1 MLPTRNLAKTSR
13 FSQGVSV
20 DRFRPHIF
28 HRDYVGLCAIRDGVA
43 GFVADHAK
51 ELEGGTVLDYGAD
64 VSPYAPYF
72 VARGITLLRADIGE
86 PPPGVLQI
94 DSRGRL
100 PLQDEVVDAIISTQ
114 VLEHVT
120 DVAAYLGEAWRVLRS
135 NGLFYCS
142 THGNYLLHR
151 HPTDLWRW
159 TIDGLAAEL
168 SRAGFNVETIVPR
181 IGMLATATHHRA
193 IALGAL
199 TRGIPLTGWLRPII
213 YFVSNLRMLA
223 EERIT
228 PARARNAFPEILIGV
243 ARKKSMAVINTS
255 AAGEGRS
262 TGD

>member
-1 MLPTRNLAKTSR
+1 VSTGNLAKTSR
-13 FSQGVSV
+13 FGQGLRV

-28 HRDYVGLCAIRDGVA
+28 HRDYVVLCAIRDGIA

-51 ELEGGTVLDYGAD
+51 ELVGGTVLDFGAGD
-64 VSPYAPYF
+64 SPYAPYF
-72 VARGITLLRADIGE
+72 AARGIKFLRADTGE
-86 PPPGVLQI
+86 VPPGVLPI
-94 DSRGRL
+94 DGDGRL
-100 PLQDEVVDAIISTQ
+100 PLQDEAVDAIISTQ

-142 THGNYLLHR
+142 THGNHLLHR

-159 TIDGLAAEL
+159 TVDGLAAEL
-168 SRAGFNVETIVPR
+168 SRAGFDVETVVPR

-199 TRGIPLTGWLRPII
+199 TRSIPLTGWLRPLI

-223 EERIT
+223 EERMT
-228 PARARNAFPEILIGV
+228 PSRAAEAFPEILIGV
-243 ARKKSMAVINTS
+243 ARKKTPHPATS
-255 AAGEGRS
+255 RPAS
-262 TGD
+262 QKPNGDLS